1 MKRIEN
7 KYIFDKILSVFAW
20 VSLFV
25 AVVTAILTTFAVMSG
40 EDNGKEIF
48 GHKILLVNTNSM
60 SKSAIS
66 ENEPIS
72 FNAGDVIVISKI
84 NDPNDL
90 KVGDVIS
97 FLSYNA
103 ESMGKT
109 VSHKIRE
116 IKYSS
121 TGQVTGIVTYGIN
134 TGVND
139 VVEVKP
145 EHLVGKYVFKIPVIG
160 NLFSAL
166 KTPRGFYLSILI
178 PGVSLIIFFSIRIG
192 KVLGMKEFEKEQ
204 KNNTLANATQT
215 DSSTLET
222 VESKPT
228 QPSIVEQNQTPV
240 VVEQIKTPTLRQTIS
255 ITYMPSPYMSQP
267 AIYQSAPS
275 QETTAQQD
283 IVIAPVQ
290 TPIMNQTME
299 NAVPINSQAIY
310 QSPITIYQII
320 GNDTQ
325 IPQLNVQHA
334 STICQSMPNSNN
346 TPCNPQQTKE
356 SSTNDTV
363 ATTLDDSVVDND
375 KLNIPETQ
383 KKPFSEKLINLKKD
397 ARNFF
402 NKLHNELTSYK
413 KVNSRISF
421 RGMSYKKGRVL
432 LAKIGIRGKT
442 LTAYFN
448 LDVNEFNPNVYFQK
462 DMSDVKAYEEVP
474 FALKIKSERACNNA
488 IKLTS
493 TIAEKFNLEKN
504 LNFKEINFVKN
515 LKNKK

>member
-1 MKRIEN
+1 MRKIEN
-7 KYIFDKILSVFAW
+7 RFIFDKILSVFAW

-25 AVVTAILTTFAVMSG
+25 AVITAILTTLAVMSG
-40 EDNGKEIF
+40 ENNGKEIF

-72 FNAGDVIVISKI
+72 FNAGDVIVISRI
-84 NDPNDL
+84 DNPNDL

-97 FLSYNA
+97 FLSYNS

-121 TGQVTGIVTYGIN
+121 AGQVTGFVTYGIN
-134 TGVND
+134 TGAND

-204 KNNTLANATQT
+204 SNNTLTNATQT

-222 VESKPT
+222 VESKST
-228 QPSIVEQNQTPV
+228 QPPIVEQNQTPV
-240 VVEQIKTPTLRQTIS
+240 TIEQVQTPTIRQTIS
-255 ITYMPSPYMSQP
+255 ITYTPSPYMSQP
-267 AIYQSAPS
+267 TIYQMAPN
-275 QETTAQQD
+275 QETTAHQD
-283 IVIAPVQ
+283 IVIAPAQ
-290 TPIMNQTME
+290 MPMANQTME
-299 NAVPINSQAIY
+299 NAVPMNSHATY
-310 QSPITIYQII
+310 QTPITIYQII
-320 GNDTQ
+320 GNDVQ
-325 IPQLNVQHA
+325 IPQLNVQPA
-334 STICQSMPNSNN
+334 STICQSMTTSNN
-346 TPCNPQQTKE
+346 KPCDSQQTKE
-356 SSTNDTV
+356 SSTIDTI

-375 KLNIPETQ
+375 KLSIPETQ
-383 KKPFSEKLINLKKD
+383 KKPFSEKLINSKKD
-397 ARNFF
+397 VRNFF
-402 NKLHNELTSYK
+402 NKLHNELASYK

-474 FALKIKSERACNNA
+474 FAVKIKSERACNNA

-493 TIAEKFNLEKN
+493 IIAERYSLEKN
-504 LNFKEINFVKN
+504 PNFKEINFIKI